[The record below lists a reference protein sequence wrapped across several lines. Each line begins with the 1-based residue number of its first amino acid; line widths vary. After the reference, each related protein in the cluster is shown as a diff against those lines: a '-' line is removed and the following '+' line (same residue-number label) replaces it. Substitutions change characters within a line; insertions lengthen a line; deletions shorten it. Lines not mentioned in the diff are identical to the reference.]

1 VIRSLEVA
9 ASCCE
14 IFVLE
19 QAQSGEKALAGR
31 ASQRLAEGPG
41 TVLIE
46 SRRTV
51 AFCLT
56 DFKESR
62 VCVRPGAYLK
72 ERPAMSESFASA

>member
-1 VIRSLEVA
+1 VIWSLEVGRFVLRN
-9 ASCCE
+9 
-14 IFVLE
+14 FVLE

-31 ASQRLAEGPG
+31 ASQRLVEGLG

-46 SRRTV
+46 SRGTV

-62 VCVRPGAYLK
+62 VWVRPGAYLK
-72 ERPAMSESFASA
+72 